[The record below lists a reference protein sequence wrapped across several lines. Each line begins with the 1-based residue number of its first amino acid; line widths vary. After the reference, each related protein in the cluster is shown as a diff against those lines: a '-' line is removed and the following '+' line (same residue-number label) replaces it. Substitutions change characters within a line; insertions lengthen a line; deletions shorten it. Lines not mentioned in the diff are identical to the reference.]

1 MGITS
6 PGEMYSNPPIYRIRY
21 VRNARVTEYWG
32 NISDNSRIFL
42 HTHWQITIQYISP
55 GDFSPKSATIYKKVK
70 YTIVRYCNY
79 IVYTLCCIKECTKCC
94 PFILSALTSTQ
105 FFDSALSGTESTK
118 NANICVQFQM
128 FSKSCGMELFKQF
141 RPQNLVTCLLTYVQS
156 RLWTYLTICEEFCR
170 RKNGPNGLTKE
181 TNLENSRETISL
193 ICAFFVSKRFV
204 SFLFSIV
211 LLQQ

>member
-1 MGITS
+1 MRELQNI
-6 PGEMYSNPPIYRIRY
+6 EDIY
-21 VRNARVTEYWG
+21 
-32 NISDNSRIFL
+32 
-42 HTHWQITIQYISP
+42 QITRAFSYIHIGRLLYNTYLPGILSP
-55 GDFSPKSATIYKKVK
+55 SPLQSTKKWSILL
-70 YTIVRYCNY
+70 YG

-105 FFDSALSGTESTK
+105 FDSALSGTESTK